1 MSGLWETIK
10 SPFVWMGQKA
20 SNMVY
25 GTPAAP
31 VVSDTAAIT
40 ATGAAPE
47 TPGTTVTGGRRHKK
61 TQKHHKSPRKTRRQR
76 RHHGKY

>member
-1 MSGLWETIK
+1 
-10 SPFVWMGQKA
+10 MGQKA

-31 VVSDTAAIT
+31 MVSDSAAVA

-47 TPGTTVTGGRRHKK
+47 TPGTTLTGGRRRK
-61 TQKHHKSPRKTRRQR
+61 TQKHYKSPSKTRRQKR
-76 RHHGKY
+76 RHGKY